1 MVDRVNKALLR
12 MSVKERLQNLELLER
27 IRRGEIKGLDV
38 KKLKGYDSAYRVRNG
53 AWRIIFRKVEQRVEL
68 ISIERRSD
76 TTY

>member
-12 MSVKERLQNLELLER
+12 MSAKERLQSLELLER

-53 AWRIIFRKVEQRVEL
+53 TWRIIFRKVEQQVEL